1 MPELIESP
9 LTRPVILLI
18 EPDGEEESLVRKAFT
33 QARIDVELLVESNPQ
48 VALSRLRRLED
59 AGVEP
64 AGAEPS
70 PQLILLAIDSPSTDG
85 AELVHA
91 LKSHPRLRRIPV
103 VAFTRQES
111 ETAVRELYDL
121 RINAYVVKA
130 PDFNEFVAQ
139 VTALHRYW
147 FTTVSL
153 PPL

>member
-9 LTRPVILLI
+9 LSRPVILLI
-18 EPDGEEESLVRKAFT
+18 EPDAEEESLVRKAFI
-33 QARIDVELLVESNPQ
+33 QGRIDVELLVESSPQ
-48 VALSRLRRLED
+48 AALARLRRLED
-59 AGVEP
+59 AGSEP
-64 AGAEPS
+64 A
-70 PQLILLAIDSPSTDG
+70 PQLILLAIDNPSTDG
-85 AELVHA
+85 AEFVHA

-111 ETAVRELYDL
+111 EAAVRELYDL

-147 FTTVSL
+147 FNTVSL
-153 PPL
+153 YPL